1 MNHFGDFSVKR
12 HISKT
17 RCVYMYRF
25 ATLVHSFLLSF
36 FLRSLASSRC
46 SRIRENF
53 FGGASRH
60 LKPRLRG
67 NVFIAQ
73 SFVFVEEALVSSRSS
88 ARNAAQ
94 D

>member
-1 MNHFGDFSVKR
+1 
-12 HISKT
+12 
-17 RCVYMYRF
+17 MYRF

-53 FGGASRH
+53 FGGVSRR
-60 LKPRLRG
+60 LKPRLRR

-73 SFVFVEEALVSSRSS
+73 SFVVVEEALVSSRSS